1 MGSLLKVQSIETFNN
16 PWAMTFVND
25 DLILVTTRSGTLW
38 LVSTRGAKQ
47 KVTGVPASRV
57 GGQGGL
63 GDIVIHPNF
72 PSNMLVYFSL
82 VESDDN
88 EENRGAAVFRGKL
101 KISDKPALTEVQRIW
116 TQIPKRPGHGHFSH
130 RIVFGPAGSAQ
141 EGKVFITSGD
151 RQEKTPAQRWD
162 MNLGK
167 IIRIN
172 DDGSIPEDNPFQGHG
187 KLAKSFWTLGHRN
200 SLGIAFDAQGQLWAS
215 EMGPK
220 HGDELNLIKK
230 GKNYGWPIVS
240 NGNNYNGT
248 KIPNHDTRPDFVAPA
263 AYWVPSI
270 APSGL
275 IIYSKTK
282 FSSWFGQAFIGGLK
296 GRALIRVKL
305 KGDKARE
312 AERFSWGKR
321 IREIEEGPNGYIWV
335 LEDSNNGRLLR
346 LAN

>member
-1 MGSLLKVQSIETFNN
+1 
-16 PWAMTFVND
+16 
-25 DLILVTTRSGTLW
+25 
-38 LVSTRGAKQ
+38 
-47 KVTGVPASRV
+47 
-57 GGQGGL
+57 
-63 GDIVIHPNF
+63 
-72 PSNMLVYFSL
+72 
-82 VESDDN
+82 
-88 EENRGAAVFRGKL
+88 
-101 KISDKPALTEVQRIW
+101 
-116 TQIPKRPGHGHFSH
+116 
-130 RIVFGPAGSAQ
+130 
-141 EGKVFITSGD
+141 
-151 RQEKTPAQRWD
+151 
-162 MNLGK
+162 
-167 IIRIN
+167 
-172 DDGSIPEDNPFQGHG
+172 
-187 KLAKSFWTLGHRN
+187 
-200 SLGIAFDAQGQLWAS
+200 LWAS

-248 KIPNHDTRPDFVAPA
+248 KIPNHDTRPEFVAPA
-263 AYWVPSI
+263 AHWVPSI

-335 LEDSNNGRLLR
+335 LEDSNSGRLLR